1 MWTLA
6 LGLAVLGGCH
16 SGRLA
21 CRQEGAVLLLSG
33 WLAGSYRGAEA
44 HPVPWERV
52 APPPERRG
60 ADVDPEPGGCLEHTA
75 DEGQG
80 G

>member
-6 LGLAVLGGCH
+6 LGLVVLGGCH
-16 SGRLA
+16 SGGLA

-33 WLAGSYRGAEA
+33 WLAGSYKGAEA

-60 ADVDPEPGGCLEHTA
+60 ADVDPEWGGRLEHTA
-75 DEGQG
+75 DVGQG
-80 G
+80 S